1 MIELVTQSLKVRI
14 AIRSIMSDNI
24 QVSKEFLEE
33 EKQQLGQTMPK
44 SKRGGPY
51 PTHAKKSRRDEVFKL
66 HFDHGYSARKISEM
80 MKMNRNTV
88 NSDIMYWYSQLQKQE
103 GKIETADLINKT
115 FYRLE
120 SRRTR
125 LMEKLDKTTTLS
137 DALLLERMIL
147 EIDNKIMQISIKIQT
162 THQSVYDITM
172 KMFNNWLE
180 ENGYKER
187 YVLWGQTLKVS
198 SDSSDK
204 IKQIIQTDKYQKS

>member
-1 MIELVTQSLKVRI
+1 
-14 AIRSIMSDNI
+14 MSDNI
-24 QVSKEFLEE
+24 QVSREFFEE
-33 EKQQLGQTMPK
+33 ELGQTMPK
-44 SKRGGPY
+44 SKKGGPY

-66 HFDHGYSARKISEM
+66 HFDYGYSARKIAEM
-80 MKMNRNTV
+80 MKINRNTV

-103 GKIETADLINKT
+103 GRIETVDLINKT

-125 LMEKLDKTTTLS
+125 LMEKLDKAIDLS

-147 EIDNKIMQISIKIQT
+147 EIDNKIMQISVKIQT
-162 THQSVYDITM
+162 AHQSVYDRTM
-172 KMFNNWLE
+172 NMFNNWLE

-198 SDSSDK
+198 SDSSNK
-204 IKQIIQTDKYQKS
+204 IKQIIQSDKYRKS